1 MLAYLEEKYGERATQ
16 GDKSTLMSM
25 RSEADRLEQLV
36 KEKKQADKDN
46 KSDTR
51 SEKGSEMDT
60 DEDVSIH
67 LFNKRF

>member
-16 GDKSTLMSM
+16 GDKSTLMAM

-36 KEKKQADKDN
+36 NEKKQAEKDN

-60 DEDVSIH
+60 DEDVSKQF
-67 LFNKRF
+67 FN